1 MFSSFANLL
10 ADLTVLE
17 NVLLPNQI
25 QFDSTTN
32 NRAKEILEKVGLK
45 DQLFKRAN
53 KISGGQA
60 QRAAIARGLVN
71 NPTIVLADEPTG
83 NLDSVTAKNV
93 VEVMKKMA
101 KDLGQTFIVVTHERA
116 QFGDVDRVITI
127 KDGRA
132 FEGRTLPRVGGYRIM
147 SFAKFAFLLV
157 LVCSIPVFYA
167 YGQLDDKPP
176 QGILRSGIVGVKL
189 LDAYFGTSTEKM
201 EVGPG
206 DKNVPFTVKFAN
218 ISTADIVGIKR
229 TTISTDI
236 LPFTTGNKLSNP
248 CGQQHKGNTR
258 KQFLPHILCGHI

>member
-1 MFSSFANLL
+1 MALNNVSFSVKKGEFVLVIGSSGSGKSTLLNMIGLLDRPTEGRVLVDGFDTSDLTDNEISAFRNKKLGFVFQFSNLL

-17 NVLLPNQI
+17 NVLLPSQI

-132 FEGRTLPRVGGYRIM
+132 FEGEHSPEL
-147 SFAKFAFLLV
+147 
-157 LVCSIPVFYA
+157 
-167 YGQLDDKPP
+167 
-176 QGILRSGIVGVKL
+176 
-189 LDAYFGTSTEKM
+189 
-201 EVGPG
+201 EV
-206 DKNVPFTVKFAN
+206 VA
-218 ISTADIVGIKR
+218 
-229 TTISTDI
+229 
-236 LPFTTGNKLSNP
+236 
-248 CGQQHKGNTR
+248 
-258 KQFLPHILCGHI
+258 

>member
-1 MFSSFANLL
+1 MALNNVSFSVKKGEFVLIIGSSGSGKSTLLNMIGLLDRPTKGRVLVDGFDTSDLTDNEISAFRNEKLGFVFQFSNLL

-17 NVLLPNQI
+17 NVLLPSQI

-132 FEGRTLPRVGGYRIM
+132 FEGEHSPEL
-147 SFAKFAFLLV
+147 
-157 LVCSIPVFYA
+157 
-167 YGQLDDKPP
+167 
-176 QGILRSGIVGVKL
+176 
-189 LDAYFGTSTEKM
+189 
-201 EVGPG
+201 EVI
-206 DKNVPFTVKFAN
+206 A
-218 ISTADIVGIKR
+218 
-229 TTISTDI
+229 
-236 LPFTTGNKLSNP
+236 
-248 CGQQHKGNTR
+248 
-258 KQFLPHILCGHI
+258 

>member
-1 MFSSFANLL
+1 LTKIYGEAETEVRALDNVSFSVKKGEFVLVIGSSGSGKSTLLNMIGLLDRPTEGRVLVDGFDTSDLTDNEISAFRNKKLGFVFQFSNLL

-17 NVLLPNQI
+17 NVLLPSQI

-101 KDLGQTFIVVTHERA
+101 KDLGQTFIIVTHERA

-132 FEGRTLPRVGGYRIM
+132 FEGEHSPEL
-147 SFAKFAFLLV
+147 
-157 LVCSIPVFYA
+157 
-167 YGQLDDKPP
+167 
-176 QGILRSGIVGVKL
+176 
-189 LDAYFGTSTEKM
+189 
-201 EVGPG
+201 EV
-206 DKNVPFTVKFAN
+206 VA
-218 ISTADIVGIKR
+218 
-229 TTISTDI
+229 
-236 LPFTTGNKLSNP
+236 
-248 CGQQHKGNTR
+248 
-258 KQFLPHILCGHI
+258 

>member
-1 MFSSFANLL
+1 MQKQKGESSSSISTLSIVQMNDVSASYDSKNYVLKNIKMSISRGTNYAIVGQSGSGKSTLLNMIGLLDRPTEGKVLVDGFDTSDLTDNEISAFRNEKLGFVFQFSNLL

-17 NVLLPNQI
+17 NVLLPSQI
-25 QFDSTTN
+25 QFDSTTK

-93 VEVMKKMA
+93 VELMKKMA
-101 KDLGQTFIVVTHERA
+101 KDLRQTFIVVTHERA

-132 FEGRTLPRVGGYRIM
+132 FEGEYSPEL
-147 SFAKFAFLLV
+147 
-157 LVCSIPVFYA
+157 
-167 YGQLDDKPP
+167 
-176 QGILRSGIVGVKL
+176 
-189 LDAYFGTSTEKM
+189 
-201 EVGPG
+201 EV
-206 DKNVPFTVKFAN
+206 VA
-218 ISTADIVGIKR
+218 
-229 TTISTDI
+229 
-236 LPFTTGNKLSNP
+236 
-248 CGQQHKGNTR
+248 
-258 KQFLPHILCGHI
+258 